1 MRGGLMFLKKCLL
14 VIIILILFN
23 ISRAA
28 QFSSVELNL
37 SGGQSDNVLIDSSQA
52 NDFYSTYELKLNLYP
67 SSKIEL
73 SLNGDYNY
81 YSNKLF
87 LNNTNYG
94 AQLSILPINRS
105 SKFAI
110 YSNFKF
116 NNRNYRE
123 NSNSVTNNNFN
134 TSDYDALIGSSYLF
148 NEMLQIRALVT
159 YHISDFN
166 RDEVANKKNL
176 DLITGFN
183 LTFLNS
189 NSLDFET
196 GYSYGNLYYLPEF
209 TTHPLFPDM
218 KLPYTI
224 TRDEQYSLLE
234 KGDIDYFYYSIR
246 LSRPLPLKSGL
257 GLTFSNKSFR
267 NTPDEGLVY
276 GYSTGYISPWNSAY
290 EGYTIQASIKSYI
303 LSGIV
308 LNFGGGYWE
317 KSFLRTL
324 ELGYDEMLGQHKLI
338 PTTVDAA
345 NREEN
350 QRKLFLKIEKPMV
363 FNTTLIKPFLN
374 LDYTNNNSNIVVY
387 DYNNFN
393 IIFGVNIK
401 LD

>member
-1 MRGGLMFLKKCLL
+1 MFLNRCLL

-67 SSKIEL
+67 SSTIEL

-290 EGYTIQASIKSYI
+290 EGYTIQASIKTYI

-308 LNFGGGYWE
+308 LNFGAGYWE